1 MIQVAYFILGIS
13 VTTLAMVFVA
23 WYKLH
28 KINQSR
34 KIDRKVN
41 DKSELNQI
49 ARNSLRAYFSP
60 LVALFKAIQNEWSK

>member
-13 VTTLAMVFVA
+13 VTTLAVGFVV

-41 DKSELNQI
+41 DKIKAQS
-49 ARNSLRAYFSP
+49 NSQ
-60 LVALFKAIQNEWSK
+60 K